1 MGRGVQFKVHRSRP
15 KTQTVK
21 TRKAIA
27 LATATAATLLTDAL
41 PCGAGEVSYLETFST
56 YPYAMV
62 LTNHHAVYPDWPN
75 GDLNTA
81 PSDGV
86 LRAWAMFPPY
96 NPTNPILS
104 LKSLEMNRDG
114 EIMPGRDLEIRADVL
129 RVTGDGAFASLGWQL
144 DGFEA
149 MGYFF
154 LKGREDVA
162 LVKHRFDEGIFAP
175 LFWEHLAMPDR
186 PVTMVL
192 RFQSSQAGLAIQAR
206 LLAAGSA
213 SRVIFERTVIDTP
226 ARDAVSTAPAV
237 LAASADP
244 GPAWRGTGPLT
255 LSLFGVVTNSPARL
269 EMEVANFGMRQ
280 TREVTENDFIPL
292 VFTNQQRQT
301 LAYRLFIPTHLQPGT
316 LYPLVLH
323 LHGGEGPGDDNL
335 RQFRH
340 PDALVFASPANQ
352 AKHPCFMVSPQVSSE
367 DSRRYPDWTW
377 GPLRDRLVG
386 MLTNLLAR
394 YPIDPD
400 RLYLTGYSMG
410 GIGAFRVVDA
420 YPGLF
425 AAAVPMAGL
434 SLANS
439 AVTNLT
445 RVPMWVFHG
454 AQDHTIPVDAL
465 YTDPAGSALVAK
477 GSRGL
482 VADIRRFGGCPIYTE
497 YSRAGHDMF
506 WAAYNTPG
514 LLDWLM
520 AQRRAQRAQCPPW
533 IKITT
538 PGSSGFLTTSCTN
551 LELAGTACAEAA
563 ITNITWRNESLN
575 RTGQATG
582 TTNWAADAIPLRPGR
597 ITATGV
603 VGATNVITVTATG
616 TSGCELCGGT
626 TSFNTALTVVQV
638 PLR

>member
-1 MGRGVQFKVHRSRP
+1 M
-15 KTQTVK
+15 KTTLS
-21 TRKAIA
+21 
-27 LATATAATLLTDAL
+27 LAAAGATLFAPAL
-41 PCGAGEVSYLETFST
+41 LCRAGEVSYLETFST

-62 LTNHHAVYPDWPN
+62 LTNHHAEYPDWPN

-81 PSDGV
+81 RSNGV
-86 LRAWAMFPPY
+86 LRAWAMFQPY
-96 NPTNPILS
+96 KLANPILN

-129 RVTGDGAFASLGWQL
+129 RVIGDGAFASLGWQL
-144 DGFEA
+144 DGFERT
-149 MGYFF
+149 GYFF

-162 LVKHRFDEGIFAP
+162 LVKHCFDQGIFAP
-175 LFWEHLAMPDR
+175 FFWEHLPVTDR

-206 LLAAGSA
+206 LLEAGSA
-213 SRVIFERTVIDTP
+213 SRVIFERTVMDTP
-226 ARDAVSTAPAV
+226 GVDAVSTAPAL
-237 LAASADP
+237 LAASSDP

-255 LSLFGVVTNSPARL
+255 LSLFGVVTNSWARL

-292 VFTNQQRQT
+292 VFTNKQRQT
-301 LAYRLFIPTHLQPGT
+301 LAYRLFVPAHLEART

-340 PDALVFASPANQ
+340 PDALVFVSPANQ

-367 DSRRYPDWTW
+367 DSRRYPEWTW
-377 GPLRDRLVG
+377 GHLRERLVG
-386 MLTNLLAR
+386 MLTNLLAQ

-410 GIGAFRVVDA
+410 GVGTFRVVDA

-434 SLANS
+434 SVGNS
-439 AVTNLT
+439 SVTNLT

-454 AQDHTIPVDAL
+454 AQDQTVPVDAL
-465 YTDPAGSALVAK
+465 YTDPAGSGLAAK

-514 LLDWLM
+514 LVDWLM
-520 AQRRAQRAQCPPW
+520 AQRRAQRVHCPPW
-533 IKITT
+533 IQVTT
-538 PGSSGFLTTSCTN
+538 PSSSGLLTTSYTN
-551 LELAGTACAEAA
+551 LDLAGTACAEEG
-563 ITNITWRNESLN
+563 ITNVAWRNESLH
-575 RTGQATG
+575 RTGRATG
-582 TTNWAADAIPLRPGR
+582 TTNWTGSGIPLSLGR

-603 VGATNVITVTATG
+603 VGATNVITVTATS
-616 TSGCELCGGT
+616 TNWCELCGGAT
-626 TSFNTALTVVQV
+626 TFNTTLTVVQV